1 MAQLFDARDN
11 EFKGVLDGITN
22 QTVTDLRAATAN
34 LAVANAEA
42 IVDLNGVSVVAV
54 DVRGTFVGTL
64 VFEASVDGTTYVA
77 LPGIN
82 PLTNAFVNTITATNT
97 VVMVGVTGF
106 RRFRARVSAYTSG
119 TMLVSLRASMADF
132 AIIGVPLPTTLHVTN
147 TGLVNAAVTA
157 TLPVPGAGLFHYITR
172 IHVKKYFATV
182 GLAAATPQLV
192 TTTNLPGARVLSFAT
207 AGALGATAEETIANA
222 QPIRSTTANTATT
235 IVCPAALDA
244 IWRVSVDYYVGA

>member
-1 MAQLFDARDN
+1 MTQIFDARGN
-11 EFKGVLDGITN
+11 EFKGALDGITG
-22 QTVTDLRAATAN
+22 QTITDSRAATAN
-34 LAVANAEA
+34 LAVVNAEA

-97 VVMVGVTGF
+97 VVMVRVTGF

-119 TMLVSLRASMADF
+119 AMVVALRASMADY
-132 AIIGVPLPTTLHVTN
+132 AIIGVPLPTPLHVTA
-147 TGLVNAAVTA
+147 TGLVNAALTA
-157 TLPVPGAGLFHYITR
+157 TIPSAGAGLFHYITR
-172 IHVKKYFATV
+172 IHVKKYFATA

-192 TTTNLPGARVLSFAT
+192 TTTNLPGARVLSFST
-207 AGALGATAEETIANA
+207 AGAIGSTAEETIANA
-222 QPIRSTTANTATT
+222 LPIKSTTAGTATT
-235 IVCPAALDA
+235 IVCPAATDA